1 MELEVEAEESATV
14 QLTQRHHYQNLS
26 RPNSLLG
33 PDKEPIK
40 FQINLV
46 GAPPEVEQLIE
57 HIKDVA
63 SQFLYHWKTFPISK
77 PLETRKTFFISLIAL
92 CLQTCPNPFR
102 RQTHRRP
109 SAHWRPARWT
119 PRMSALTESRR
130 IICAIY
136 SSCLRST
143 SSTQWRQMEAAN
155 RVASPT
161 HSSGRCGSAGKL
173 SQKLHDCTNTRNHT
187 VLDSSV

>member
-1 MELEVEAEESATV
+1 MELEVEAEEAPTV

-33 PDKEPIK
+33 PEKEPIK

-77 PLETRKTFFISLIAL
+77 DSEANLLSSIWLIAVVYRSA
-92 CLQTCPNPFR
+92 P
-102 RQTHRRP
+102 THFIDELVVDHQCTRFRP
-109 SAHWRPARWT
+109 SKRLECRH
-119 PRMSALTESRR
+119 
-130 IICAIY
+130 
-136 SSCLRST
+136 
-143 SSTQWRQMEAAN
+143 
-155 RVASPT
+155 
-161 HSSGRCGSAGKL
+161 K
-173 SQKLHDCTNTRNHT
+173 QK
-187 VLDSSV
+187 VEE